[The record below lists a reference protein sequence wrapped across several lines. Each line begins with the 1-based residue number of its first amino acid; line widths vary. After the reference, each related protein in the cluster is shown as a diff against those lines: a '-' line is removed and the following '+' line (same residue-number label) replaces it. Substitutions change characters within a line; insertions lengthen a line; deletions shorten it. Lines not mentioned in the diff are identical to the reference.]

1 MAKKYF
7 IADGKSVT
15 AKGLVLAEGVEV
27 TKENFTTEEVFKAL
41 VKDKTI
47 VEKTV
52 EDEKPETEKDD
63 GEKTD
68 GEKTDGENPKDE
80 KPKEE
85 PKKK

>member
-7 IADGKSVT
+7 IANGKSVT

-63 GEKTD
+63 GEKV
-68 GEKTDGENPKDE
+68 DGENPKDE
-80 KPKEE
+80 KPKDE